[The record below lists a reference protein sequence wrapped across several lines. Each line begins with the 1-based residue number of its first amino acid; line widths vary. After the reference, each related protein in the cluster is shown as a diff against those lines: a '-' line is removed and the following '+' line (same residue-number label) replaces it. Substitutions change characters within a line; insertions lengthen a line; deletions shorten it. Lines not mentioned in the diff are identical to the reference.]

1 MRRNQ
6 HERNEDS
13 PPPAPSPA
21 RGEGKFKD
29 WPVERTALLA
39 AGQTDGVLSDVNF
52 GEVLPFVAKPLVKD
66 YLARY
71 VGPLLGSQF
80 AGLARTDPLVLDLNP
95 LAFVAGRPY
104 MDLSVCLNT
113 PPLGYPLPEMEAVDL

>member
-21 RGEGKFKD
+21 RGEGKFRD

-39 AGQTDGVLSDVNF
+39 AGQTDGVLSDINF

-66 YLARY
+66 YLPDY
-71 VGPLLGSQF
+71 LGPILGCQF
-80 AGLARTDPLVLDLNP
+80 AGLPPTDPLGPDMNP
-95 LAFVAGRPY
+95 TAFAVCRPY
-104 MDLSVCLNT
+104 
-113 PPLGYPLPEMEAVDL
+113 LGPYAA